1 MKPENIGIIGY
12 PLGHTLSPVFQNVAL
27 EHHGINATFKAWPV
41 DPDDL
46 AAKVATFREPDF
58 IASCVTLPHKLA
70 VIPLIDELADTA
82 EAVGAV
88 NWIVNDGGKL
98 IGHNTDAAGFYRA
111 LTELGGF
118 KVNGCNAVVAGA
130 GGAARAIVQALVSG
144 NACCVTIANRTLDR
158 AQSLASAWQH
168 GSHQSN
174 TNVTA
179 IGLNS
184 DELQAIAPDVDL
196 WVNTTSVGMAGGPA
210 PDQSPIPADLMRED
224 QTGYD
229 AVYAPP
235 VTPFMQAVKD
245 AGGTAL
251 GGLTMLVLQGA
262 VGFEL
267 ATGKPAP
274 VAKMFAAVEEATAK

>member
-1 MKPENIGIIGY
+1 MPPANIGIIGH

-27 EHHGINATFKAWPV
+27 RHHGIDAEFTAWPV
-41 DPDDL
+41 APDDL
-46 AAKVATFREPDF
+46 AAKVESFRAPDF
-58 IASCVTLPHKLA
+58 IASCVTLPHKQA
-70 VIPLIDELADTA
+70 VIPMIDELADTA
-82 EAVGAV
+82 KAVGAV
-88 NWIVNDGGKL
+88 NWIINDGGKL
-98 IGHNTDAAGFYRA
+98 VGHNTDAPGFYRA

-118 KVNGCNAVVAGA
+118 TVAGRNAVVLGA
-130 GGAARAIVQALVSG
+130 GGAARAIVYALV
-144 NACCVTIANRTLDR
+144 NAGIGQLTIANRTLER
-158 AQSLASAWQH
+158 AQALATEFSA
-168 GSHQSN
+168 STDAEISSVEM
-174 TNVTA
+174 TTFA
-179 IGLNS
+179 LS
-184 DELQAIAPDVDL
+184 RLAPSIDL

-210 PDQSPIPADLMRED
+210 PNQSPIDANLLRAG

-235 VTPFMQAVKD
+235 ETPFLRDIKA

-274 VAKMFAAVEEATAK
+274 VADMFAAVDEAIGK

>member
-1 MKPENIGIIGY
+1 MQPENIGIIGY

-27 EHHGINATFKAWPV
+27 THHGINAKFTAWPV
-41 DPDDL
+41 SPDDL
-46 AAKVATFREPDF
+46 ASKVATFREPDF
-58 IASCVTLPHKLA
+58 IACCVTLPHKLA
-70 VIPLIDELADTA
+70 VIPLIDELAETA

-88 NWIVNDGGKL
+88 NWIVNDNGKL
-98 IGHNTDAAGFYRA
+98 LGHNTDAAGFYRA

-118 KVNGCNAVVAGA
+118 NVEGCNAVVAGA

-144 NACCVTIANRTLDR
+144 KACRVTIANRTLER
-158 AQSLASAWQH
+158 AQSLVSAWQ
-168 GSHQSN
+168 SSPN
-174 TNVTA
+174 PSETKVEA
-179 IGLNS
+179 IGLS
-184 DELQAIAPDVDL
+184 RDELKHIASEVDL

-210 PDQSPIPADLMRED
+210 PDQSPIPADLIRD
-224 QTGYD
+224 GQTGYD

-235 VTPFMQAVKD
+235 ITPFMQAITD

-251 GGLTMLVLQGA
+251 GGLTMLILQGA

-274 VAKMFAAVEEATAK
+274 VDKMFAAVEEATSK